1 MLWAEIAITVPPLV
15 TEAVTAAL
23 TECGCDGVAIYDP
36 GAVSSDP
43 FAQWVVRDEGR
54 SAHPALCRVCGYL
67 PVDDRLEAALLDL
80 RRRLDLLEESGLLPQ
95 PEIEVRKRDDASW
108 ADAWKAHFKPFRVGR
123 RLVVVPSW
131 ETWNA
136 APHDLLLHLD
146 PGMAFGTGSHPS
158 TQLCLECLED
168 DVRPGEQ
175 ILDWGTGSGILAV
188 AAVRLSAASV
198 LAIDLDP
205 VAVRAAEENVAR
217 NVVGDQIR
225 VQVASIEMLPGDIT
239 YDRIVANIV
248 ADPILAAAAELAAR
262 VRPGGRLLVAGIVDR
277 RESEVGGGLQAAG
290 FTLVRT
296 ACRDEW
302 RALLLERLIG

>member
-1 MLWAEIAITVPPLV
+1 MVWAEITIHVPLLV
-15 TEAVTAAL
+15 TEAVAAAV
-23 TECGCDGVAIYDP
+23 TESGCDGVAIYDP

-54 SAHPALCRVCGYL
+54 SAHSESCRVCGYL

-80 RRRLDLLEESGLLPQ
+80 GRRLDVLEDSGLIAQ
-95 PEIEVRKRDDASW
+95 PEIEVRRRDDASW
-108 ADAWKAHFKPFRVGR
+108 ADAWKAHFKPFRVGQ

-131 ETWNA
+131 ESWDP
-136 APHDLLLHLD
+136 APHDVLLHLD

-175 ILDWGTGSGILAV
+175 MLDWGTGSGILAV

-205 VAVRAAEENVAR
+205 VAVQAAEENVAR
-217 NVVGDQIR
+217 NAAGDQIR
-225 VQVASIEMLPGDIT
+225 VKVASIEMLPGDVT

-277 RESEVGGGLQAAG
+277 REAEVIEGLQAAG
-290 FTLVRT
+290 FTLVRK

-302 RALLLERLIG
+302 RALLMERPIG